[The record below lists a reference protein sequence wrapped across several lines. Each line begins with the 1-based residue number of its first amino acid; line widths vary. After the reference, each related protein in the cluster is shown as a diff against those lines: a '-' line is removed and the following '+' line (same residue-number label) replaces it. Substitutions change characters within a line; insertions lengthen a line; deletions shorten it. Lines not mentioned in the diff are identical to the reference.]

1 MSDRNLT
8 VREAEEEFWNH
19 LEKSNTG
26 MLGLDQPGYHAQP
39 MTAFRDGE
47 TSTIWFFTRDDTD
60 LAKDAAVGSG
70 QSAMFHYGSKDQNVW
85 ACIHGELSVHGSDRD
100 VIDRYWNPVLAA
112 WYPGGKDDPNLTIL
126 RFDAGDGRV
135 WVNEGGFF
143 KFFYEIAKANVT
155 KTLPDAAGAVVVSL
169 Q

>member
-19 LEKSNTG
+19 LETSNTG

-85 ACIHGELSVHGSDRD
+85 ACIHGTLSVHGHDRE

-112 WYPGGKDDPNLTIL
+112 WYPEGKDDPRLTLMRMRLDDAQIWISQAGPV
-126 RFDAGDGRV
+126 RFA
-135 WVNEGGFF
+135 F
-143 KFFYEIAKANVT
+143 EIAKANMT
-155 KTLPDAAGAVVVSL
+155 HEQPDLGDRANIKF
-169 Q
+169 